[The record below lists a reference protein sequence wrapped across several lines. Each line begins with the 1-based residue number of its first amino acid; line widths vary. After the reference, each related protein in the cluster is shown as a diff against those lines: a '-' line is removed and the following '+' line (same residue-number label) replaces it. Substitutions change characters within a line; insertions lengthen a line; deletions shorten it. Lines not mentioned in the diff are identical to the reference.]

1 MFYLEWGLQGERPF
15 VELKVP
21 GIHGAQTV
29 SFPMVAGGHKG
40 RVTPRVRSILV
51 CAMKEDTDVLVDY
64 LVLT

>member
-1 MFYLEWGLQGERPF
+1 M
-15 VELKVP
+15 ELKVP